1 MTPEQ
6 SLFTFTVAAVL
17 LALTPGIDTAL
28 VLRMTISSG
37 IRKGLSAAIGVAI
50 GCLLW
55 GAIVSS
61 GLGALLAASEML
73 FSAVKLT
80 GAVYLIWQGLLLLR
94 SKGIREDSTL
104 QSSNEETTRSAFF
117 MGFFTNALNPKVGIF
132 YLTLLPQ
139 FVPIDVNVAVFSFA
153 LASIH
158 VVVSLIWF
166 AILIGLSQQA
176 TVWLQKPPVI
186 EKLDKITGAVFLG
199 FGFKLALSSAK

>member
-6 SLFTFTVAAVL
+6 SLVTFTVAAVL

-28 VLRMTISSG
+28 VLRMTITSG
-37 IRKGLSAAIGVAI
+37 MRKGLSAAVGIAI

-61 GLGALLAASEML
+61 GLGALLATSEML
-73 FSAVKLT
+73 FNAVKLT
-80 GAVYLIWQGLLLLR
+80 GAVYLFWQGFMLLKSKGLR
-94 SKGIREDSTL
+94 SDSML

-117 MGFFTNALNPKVGIF
+117 MGFLTNALNPKVGIF

-153 LASIH
+153 LACIH

-166 AILIGLSQQA
+166 ALLIGLSQQA
-176 TVWLQKPPVI
+176 TIWLQKPHI
-186 EKLDKITGAVFLG
+186 ITKLDKMTGVIFLG
-199 FGFKLALSSAK
+199 FGFKLALSSTK